1 MQTHDESDPLV
12 TPQRAHTRSNGA
24 AESVSR
30 SIADPG
36 TASPAALLELQRLAG
51 NTSVSRLVAPTEQE
65 VASEDEASTE
75 STASRSPV
83 LDVVG
88 KGGGAPLGDDLRSEM
103 EGRLGADFGDVRV
116 HRDATA
122 SESAKAVD
130 AHAYTVGS
138 DVVFRSDRW
147 APDSETGKH
156 TLAHELTHV
165 MQQRAG
171 PVAGTETG
179 DGIRLSDPADPFE
192 RAADRNADVAMRAP
206 EPVAGPMASESS
218 APASAQRQGEG
229 EEEEEEELQGEFV
242 QRQGEEEE
250 EEEEEELQGE
260 FVQRQ
265 GEEEEGEEEEELQGE
280 FVQRQGEEEEEEEE
294 AMA

>member
-12 TPQRAHTRSNGA
+12 APQRAHTRSNAA

-36 TASPAALLELQRLAG
+36 AASPAALLELQRLAG
-51 NTSVSRLVAPTEQE
+51 NASVSRLVAPTDQE
-65 VASEDEASTE
+65 VASEDEA

-88 KGGGAPLGDDLRSEM
+88 KGGGAPLGDGLRSEM
-103 EGRLGADFGDVRV
+103 ESRLGADFGDVRV

-122 SESAKAVD
+122 SESARTVD

-147 APDSETGKH
+147 APDSEAGKH

-179 DGIRLSDPADPFE
+179 DGIRLSDPADSFE
-192 RAADRNADVAMRAP
+192 RAADRNADVAMSAP
-206 EPVAGPMASESS
+206 EPVAGPTLSGSS
-218 APASAQRQGEG
+218 APTSAQRQGD
-229 EEEEEEELQGEFV
+229 EEEEEELQGEFV

-250 EEEEEELQGE
+250 EEEELQGEFVQRQGEEGELEEEEEEEEVAQGE

-265 GEEEEGEEEEELQGE
+265 GEEEELEEEK
-280 FVQRQGEEEEEEEE
+280 
-294 AMA
+294 A

>member
-12 TPQRAHTRSNGA
+12 APQRAHTRSNAA

-36 TASPAALLELQRLAG
+36 AASPAALLELQRLAG
-51 NTSVSRLVAPTEQE
+51 NTSVSRLVAPTDQE
-65 VASEDEASTE
+65 VASEDEASA
-75 STASRSPV
+75 ASRSPV

-122 SESAKAVD
+122 SESARAVD
-130 AHAYTVGS
+130 AHAYTVGN

-147 APDSETGKH
+147 APDSEAGKH

-165 MQQRAG
+165 VQQRAG

-179 DGIRLSDPADPFE
+179 DGIRLSDPADSFE
-192 RAADRNADVAMRAP
+192 RAADRNADAAMSAP
-206 EPVAGPMASESS
+206 EPAAGPSQSGSS
-218 APASAQRQGEG
+218 ASTSAQRQG

-250 EEEEEELQGE
+250 EEELQGE

-265 GEEEEGEEEEELQGE
+265 GEEEEEEELQGE
-280 FVQRQGEEEEEEEE
+280 FVQRQGEEDELEEET
-294 AMA
+294 A

>member
-1 MQTHDESDPLV
+1 MQTHDEADPLV
-12 TPQRAHTRSNGA
+12 APQRAHTRSNGA

-51 NTSVSRLVAPTEQE
+51 NTSVSRLVAQTDQE
-65 VASEDEASTE
+65 AASEDEASTE
-75 STASRSPV
+75 STASTEASAATASPSPV

-88 KGGGAPLGDDLRSEM
+88 KGGGAPLGDNLRSEM

-130 AHAYTVGS
+130 AHAYTVGN

-147 APDSETGKH
+147 APDSEAGKH

-192 RAADRNADVAMRAP
+192 RAADRNADVAMSAI
-206 EPVAGPMASESS
+206 EPVASPMASESS
-218 APASAQRQGEG
+218 APTSAQRQGEEEEEEEELQG
-229 EEEEEEELQGEFV
+229 EFVQRQGEEEEEEEELQGEFV

-250 EEEEEELQGE
+250 EEEEEE
-260 FVQRQ
+260 
-265 GEEEEGEEEEELQGE
+265 
-280 FVQRQGEEEEEEEE
+280 

>member
-12 TPQRAHTRSNGA
+12 APQRAHTRSNAA

-36 TASPAALLELQRLAG
+36 AASPAALLELQRLAG
-51 NTSVSRLVAPTEQE
+51 NTSVSRLVAPTDQE
-65 VASEDEASTE
+65 VASEDEASA
-75 STASRSPV
+75 ASRSPV

-122 SESAKAVD
+122 SESARAVD
-130 AHAYTVGS
+130 AHAYTVGN

-147 APDSETGKH
+147 APDSEAGKH

-165 MQQRAG
+165 VQQRAG

-179 DGIRLSDPADPFE
+179 DGIRLSDPADSFE
-192 RAADRNADVAMRAP
+192 RAADRNADAAMSAP
-206 EPVAGPMASESS
+206 EPAAGPSQSGSS
-218 APASAQRQGEG
+218 ASTSAQRQG

-250 EEEEEELQGE
+250 EEELQGE

-265 GEEEEGEEEEELQGE
+265 GEEEELEEEEVAQGE
-280 FVQRQGEEEEEEEE
+280 FVQRQGEEDELEEET
-294 AMA
+294 A